1 LTIPWGALREEARSL
16 DTAVVSLSH
25 VAYRSDFLHDLPG
38 E

>member
-16 DTAVVSLSH
+16 DTALVSLSQ
-25 VAYRSDFLHDLPG
+25 VAYRSGFLHDLPG